1 MIPKVHSFGRNRQI
15 VNHKNNFKETVRND
29 CTKTKEN

>member
-1 MIPKVHSFGRNRQI
+1 MISKVHNFGRNRQI
-15 VNHKNNFKETVRND
+15 INPKNNFKETVRND